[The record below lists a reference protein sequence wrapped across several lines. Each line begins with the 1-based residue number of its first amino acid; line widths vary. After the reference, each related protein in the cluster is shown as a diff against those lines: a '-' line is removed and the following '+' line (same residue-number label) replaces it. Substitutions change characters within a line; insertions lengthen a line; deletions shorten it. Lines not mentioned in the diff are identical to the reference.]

1 MEFIVFISYILFA
14 FLLFLFLNFLMK
26 KFSLNK
32 IEYILFSNIFLV
44 VVASFASYFHL
55 ATFCDNIFII
65 IVFEFLIRMLYTT
78 YILEKDF
85 FSKEEHQLLL
95 YLENIIV
102 AYLLNQ
108 FIIRR
113 VDMVFLNP
121 EQLKFLLWVFIFIFL
136 YHFLYQGRTSNFKM
150 LVHKQQEIG
159 DKKQYIITQ
168 YAKMKQKYGNDIH
181 VKSNLRLLVYAIMI
195 FENNRR
201 PKFFRQLDYF
211 RYQFDHIPKKQGIM
225 QVDSKKIINDVESIE
240 MVEKK
245 LQTKKK
251 TKKSDDSNAQ
261 LLKRLGKKANEIEQI
276 EKVYQVIE
284 EFLEL

>member
-44 VVASFASYFHL
+44 VVATFASYFHL

-78 YILEKDF
+78 YILGKDF
-85 FSKEEHQLLL
+85 FSKEDHQLLL

-108 FIIRR
+108 FIIRQ

-181 VKSNLRLLVYAIMI
+181 VKGNLRLLVYAIMI